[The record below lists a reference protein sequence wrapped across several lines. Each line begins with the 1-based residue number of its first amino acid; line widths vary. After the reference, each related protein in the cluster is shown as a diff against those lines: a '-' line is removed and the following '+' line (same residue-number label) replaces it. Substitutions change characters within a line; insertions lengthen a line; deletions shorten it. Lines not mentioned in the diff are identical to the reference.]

1 MKYLTHERKLLI
13 RDVFLGYIIGSLES
27 FPEELHQDLRQAT
40 ESFITTLEGRRKAR
54 LRYIPIARLTEE
66 VKNTVEEHM
75 NSFAHLYFR
84 TAAKQRDKVKHF
96 AKNFIEALDT
106 SCNLYDR

>member
-1 MKYLTHERKLLI
+1 MKYLTHKNKLLI
-13 RDVFLGYIIGSLES
+13 QDVFLGYIIDSLES
-27 FPEELHQDLRQAT
+27 FPEELHQDFRQAT

-75 NSFAHLYFR
+75 NSFAHLYFL

-96 AKNFIEALDT
+96 AKNFLEALDT